1 MASPRAKDLKRR
13 KLIFGLISTLMW
25 VGTGL
30 VFAILAFTKFKA
42 KDSSGTPIL
51 SHELKTLLTSIG
63 VTAMIGLVVGI
74 IIKDKIRTFIYMA
87 STILAT
93 IIYKDVGMYIV
104 LSIWLVDE
112 YIIYALYK
120 KYSRKY
126 EIRKEID
133 LG

>member
-1 MASPRAKDLKRR
+1 MASPRAKDLKRK

-42 KDSSGTPIL
+42 KDSSGIPIL
-51 SHELKTLLTSIG
+51 SHELKTLITSIG
-63 VTAMIGLVVGI
+63 VTAMIGLIVGI
-74 IIKDKIRTFIYMA
+74 IIKDKIRTFIYMV

-120 KYSRKY
+120 KYKRKY

>member
-1 MASPRAKDLKRR
+1 MASPRAKDLKR
-13 KLIFGLISTLMW
+13 KKIIFGLLSTLMW
-25 VGTGL
+25 VVTGI

-63 VTAMIGLVVGI
+63 VTAIIGLVVGI
-74 IIKDKIRTFIYMA
+74 IIKDKIRTFVFMA
-87 STILAT
+87 STVMAT
-93 IIYKDVGMYIV
+93 ILYKDTGMYIV
-104 LSIWLVDE
+104 LGIWLLDE
-112 YIIYALYK
+112 YVIHALYK

-133 LG
+133 LE

>member
-1 MASPRAKDLKRR
+1 MTSPRAKDLKRR

-25 VGTGL
+25 VGTGI

-42 KDSSGTPIL
+42 KDSSGIPIL

-120 KYSRKY
+120 KYKRKY

>member
-1 MASPRAKDLKRR
+1 MASPRAKDLKRK
-13 KLIFGLISTLMW
+13 KLIFGLMSTLMW

-42 KDSSGTPIL
+42 KDSSGIPIL

-93 IIYKDVGMYIV
+93 IIYKDVGM
-104 LSIWLVDE
+104 
-112 YIIYALYK
+112 
-120 KYSRKY
+120 
-126 EIRKEID
+126 
-133 LG
+133 

>member
-1 MASPRAKDLKRR
+1 MASYRAKSLKR
-13 KLIFGLISTLMW
+13 KKVIFGLISTLMW

-30 VFAILAFTKFKA
+30 VFAIIAFTKFKA

-51 SHELKTLLTSIG
+51 SHELKTLLTSVG
-63 VTAMIGLVVGI
+63 VTAMIGLIIGI

-93 IIYKDVGMYIV
+93 IIYKEIGMYIV

-112 YIIYALYK
+112 YVVCTLYK
-120 KYSRKY
+120 MYKRKY

>member
-1 MASPRAKDLKRR
+1 MTSPRAKDLKRR

-25 VGTGL
+25 VGTGI

-42 KDSSGTPIL
+42 KDSSGIPIL
-51 SHELKTLLTSIG
+51 SHELKTLLTSVG
-63 VTAMIGLVVGI
+63 VTAMIGLIVGI

-93 IIYKDVGMYIV
+93 IIYKDIGMYIV

-112 YIIYALYK
+112 YIIYAPYK
-120 KYSRKY
+120 KYKRKY

>member
-1 MASPRAKDLKRR
+1 MASPRAKDLKRK
-13 KLIFGLISTLMW
+13 KLIFGLMSTLMW

-42 KDSSGTPIL
+42 KDSSGIPIL

-120 KYSRKY
+120 KYKRKY